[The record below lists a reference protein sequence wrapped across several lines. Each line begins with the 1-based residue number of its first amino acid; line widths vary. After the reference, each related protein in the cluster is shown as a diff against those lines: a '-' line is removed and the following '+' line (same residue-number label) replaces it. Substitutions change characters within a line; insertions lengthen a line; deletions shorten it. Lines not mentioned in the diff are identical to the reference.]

1 MAKKTERPMI
11 EEGKKKEIGLMAG
24 QTARQAILEACN
36 KVGLTVEKTAKTIV
50 EAMDAKAVKVQLDIK
65 GEWQTSEPYVD
76 HITRLKAVDHAT
88 VLLDLKP
95 VERKQVDGTLSL
107 LSDAEIDA
115 QLALLT
121 KRASE
126 NGE

>member
-1 MAKKTERPMI
+1 MAKKTTRPVI
-11 EEGKKKEIGLMAG
+11 EEDKKKEIGLMAG